1 MKACI
6 HVISAIHSSEEFDPE
21 VCSSGQVLT
30 GVARLFLSYRENER
44 TLFQGDML
52 WGTAINMNVCHLMS
66 SSIHFM
72 LVWVISAATLF
83 PKGLPEQMCLYI

>member
-30 GVARLFLSYRENER
+30 GVARLFLSYLEN
-44 TLFQGDML
+44 
-52 WGTAINMNVCHLMS
+52 
-66 SSIHFM
+66 
-72 LVWVISAATLF
+72 
-83 PKGLPEQMCLYI
+83 